1 MRVAAQ
7 VRIWLIAAAVA
18 AVFVWLLSGVLT
30 PFLIGMTIAYA
41 LDPLCDRLEAKG
53 LGRTLATVFV
63 LGGFVLLATAVVVFA
78 LPLVWSQV
86 TDLISR
92 APQIADSVDARIQ
105 PVWDRL
111 RAHMTESMVAR
122 VDTAVDVWSRGVV
135 TWLAANLRSVAEG
148 SIALFNVIST
158 MLIAPLVAF
167 YMLRDWDRMI
177 GIVRAR
183 IPRHVVEPISD
194 TAREINE
201 VLAAWLRGVLSLA
214 GVLMVFYAVGLS
226 LLGVPYGLL
235 IGLLAGAIAFIPY
248 LGPIVGGVPAM
259 VAAVVHFDSAL
270 MWAATFGVFA
280 LGQILEGNVL
290 TPWLVGRS
298 VNLHEVW
305 TIFAVMAGGA
315 LLGLT
320 GVLIAIPVAA
330 AVGVVVRRLDQ
341 RYLESRLYDPKSH
354 VSGESGTEGGAT
366 EPHGVAE
373 AADSPIR

>member
-1 MRVAAQ
+1 VQ
-7 VRIWLIAAAVA
+7 LRIWLIAAAVT
-18 AVFVWLLSGVLT
+18 AVLVWLLAGVLT

-41 LDPLCDRLEAKG
+41 LDPLCDRLEAHG
-53 LGRTLATVFV
+53 IGRTLATVIV
-63 LGGFVLLATAVVVFA
+63 LGGFVLVATVVLVLAV
-78 LPLVWSQV
+78 PLIWSQV

-92 APQIADSVDARIQ
+92 APQIADNLDARIQ
-105 PVWDRL
+105 PLWDRL
-111 RAHMTESMVAR
+111 RAHMTDTMVTR
-122 VDTAVDVWSRGVV
+122 VDAAVDVWSRGVL

-148 SIALFNVIST
+148 SIALFNVVST
-158 MLIAPLVAF
+158 LLIAPLVAF

-177 GIVRAR
+177 AIVRAR
-183 IPRHVVEPISD
+183 IPRHVVDPISD
-194 TAREINE
+194 TVREIND

-214 GVLMVFYAVGLS
+214 GVLMVFYAAGLS

-235 IGLLAGAIAFIPY
+235 IGLVAGAIAFIPY

-259 VAAVVHFDSAL
+259 VAAFVHFDSAI

-330 AVGVVVRRLDQ
+330 AVGVIVRRLDQ
-341 RYLESRLYDPKSH
+341 RYLASRLYDP
-354 VSGESGTEGGAT
+354 EGN
-366 EPHGVAE
+366 
-373 AADSPIR
+373 AADSGAPDPPSAAGRAD